1 MSEDKLVPCIR
12 FKGFVGEWENRSFKD
27 IVTINSGKDYKH
39 LSKGDIPVYGTGGLM
54 LYVNDKLSEKDAI
67 GIGRK
72 GTIDRPQFLKAPFWT
87 VDTLFFMV
95 PKKKFNI
102 YFVYCLSEKTNWK
115 KYDESTGLPSLSKST
130 ISKISSFTPPLKEQQ
145 KIGNLFAKLD
155 QLLDL
160 QQQKL
165 DQLELLKK
173 VLLQK
178 LFPKQRAKIPELRF
192 KGFAEEW
199 KIEYL
204 KDIGIFKSGTGFPEI
219 EQGGA
224 KGTPFYKVSDLGNN
238 LESKLSKANNYV
250 TDKQIENNKWKVI
263 DSSFNGA
270 IVFAKIGAAIF
281 LNRKRMVKNKFLMDN
296 NLMAYIISDR
306 VNCDFIVA
314 YLQKINFSRFAQV
327 GALPSIN
334 KNDLEKIGINIPACK
349 PEQQKIGNLLAKV
362 DRLIELENK
371 KFSNLK
377 LVKKSLL
384 QNMFVE

>member
-145 KIGNLFAKLD
+145 KIGDLFAKLD
-155 QLLDL
+155 RLLDL

-173 VLLQK
+173 ALLQK
-178 LFPKQRAKIPELRF
+178 LFPKQGAKIPELRF
-192 KGFAEEW
+192 KGFEEEW
-199 KIEYL
+199 Y
-204 KDIGIFKSGTGFPEI
+204 KDKAINSFKSVSDKHHPNLPI
-219 EQGGA
+219 LAASQA
-224 KGTPFYKVSDLGNN
+224 KGMILRNDLGIDIKYKKSSLDSYKKVQPNQFVIHLMSFEGGIAYSKYKGITSPAYTVLAIREKNN
-238 LESKLSKANNYV
+238 QDPIFWKYSFTRENFIRKL
-250 TDKQIENNKWKVI
+250 KVI
-263 DSSFNGA
+263 SYGVRMGKSISYIDFGKLTLSFPT
-270 IVFAKIGAAIF
+270 
-281 LNRKRMVKNKFLMDN
+281 LT
-296 NLMAYIISDR
+296 
-306 VNCDFIVA
+306 
-314 YLQKINFSRFAQV
+314 
-327 GALPSIN
+327 
-334 KNDLEKIGINIPACK
+334 
-349 PEQQKIGNLLAKV
+349 EQQKIGNLLEKV
-362 DRLIELENK
+362 DRLLELENK
-371 KFSNLK
+371 KSNNLK
-377 LVKKSLL
+377 KVKKFLL